1 MDKYERTINSLSIR
15 VKRWKELF
23 DRYCDLISDKSITD
37 NQKAMYM
44 ARANESY
51 MFYCELNAIL
61 IDILSLNN
69 SEEEES

>member
-1 MDKYERTINSLSIR
+1 MDKYERTINLLSTY

-23 DRYCDLISDKSITD
+23 DRYCDLISDKSTTD

-51 MFYCELNAIL
+51 MFYCELNVIL
-61 IDILSLNN
+61 IDILSLND

>member
-1 MDKYERTINSLSIR
+1 MDKYERTINLLSTY

-23 DRYCDLISDKSITD
+23 DRYCDLISDKSTTD

-51 MFYCELNAIL
+51 MFYCELNVIL

>member
-23 DRYCDLISDKSITD
+23 DRYCDLISDKSTTD

-51 MFYCELNAIL
+51 MFYCELNVIL
-61 IDILSLNN
+61 IDILSLND

>member
-1 MDKYERTINSLSIR
+1 MDKYERTINLLSTY

-23 DRYCDLISDKSITD
+23 DRYCDLISDKGITD

-61 IDILSLNN
+61 IDILSLND